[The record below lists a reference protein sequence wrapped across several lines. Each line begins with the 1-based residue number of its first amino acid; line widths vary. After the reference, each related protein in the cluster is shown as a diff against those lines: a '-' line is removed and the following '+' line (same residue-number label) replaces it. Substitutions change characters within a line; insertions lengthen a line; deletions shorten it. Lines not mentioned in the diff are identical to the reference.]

1 MKIRDSQIAAVLQD
15 LKYPAAKRQILAEA
29 DPYGTNGPIKALL
42 WALGPPVRQLR
53 RHPGRRRHH
62 HIPRLLTRSRQ
73 DGRVAAAGPVVV
85 ERRTTPP
92 PRP

>member
-42 WALGPPVRQLR
+42 WALPAHQYDSYDDIRAV
-53 RHPGRRRHH
+53 
-62 HIPRLLTRSRQ
+62 
-73 DGRVAAAGPVVV
+73 VATITSPDY
-85 ERRTTPP
+85 
-92 PRP
+92 